1 MSFRCSKLANINSF
15 IYHFKYRLKKM
26 VRQIK
31 LFTVTPNERKRNLCS
46 LCRGHKKLC
55 NRQICPLITKA
66 LTMIKLEKKISNKEI
81 YGSSPPAILV
91 GSWNYPKVFTG
102 PLVPP
107 ITSIDTSIMDSPE
120 LWLNKSFEEIL
131 QYRYTLIRGKSV
143 IDVDDAKNPNRLLS
157 TFQEGVMASK
167 PVDTEIILTKKPH
180 FSIAFSPREPPFG
193 PSAPIERTTLT
204 ENPTIP
210 KKVDDVVSDT
220 DLKADYGVFKLYQ
233 AHIPYRQ
240 IIRLFSMGLLG
251 IKKQRKLVPTE
262 WSITAID
269 DIVGRSLHREI
280 LDYPWINEFQIFGHQ
295 ALGNNVQVLLIPNS
309 WMFEAL
315 EVWFTSTNPHPINNY
330 ELVWGRRSYAKEL
343 AGAYYAAR
351 LPVLEYLKK
360 IRRQAAAIVLLEV
373 YPEWIPIGIW
383 RFREICREA
392 FRKHPINYNTFE
404 ESKDE
409 LQKRVKLP
417 IEKWFEKSKILKCYH
432 TQTSIFQFIN

>member
-1 MSFRCSKLANINSF
+1 MGKQN
-15 IYHFKYRLKKM
+15 RL
-26 VRQIK
+26 
-31 LFTVTPNERKRNLCS
+31 FAVTPNERKRNLCS
-46 LCRGHKKLC
+46 LCRGHRGLC
-55 NRQICPLITKA
+55 GRQICPLIAKA

-81 YGSSPPAILV
+81 FGSSPPAILV
-91 GSWNYPKVFTG
+91 GSWNYPKLFTG

-107 ITSIDTSIMDSPE
+107 ITNIDTSIMDSPE

-131 QYRYTLIRGKSV
+131 QYRFSLIRGKSV
-143 IDVDDAKNPNRLLS
+143 IDVNDAKNPNRLLS

-167 PVDTEIILTKKPH
+167 PVDTEIIFTKKPH

-193 PSAPIERTTLT
+193 PSAPIERTILA
-204 ENPTIP
+204 ENPSIP
-210 KKVDDVVSDT
+210 KKVDDIVSDT
-220 DLKADYGVFKLYQ
+220 DLKANNGVFELYQ
-233 AHIPYRQ
+233 AHIPHRQ

-280 LDYPWINEFQIFGHQ
+280 LDYPWINEFKIFGHK
-295 ALGNNVQVLLIPNS
+295 ALGNNVQILLMPHS

-315 EVWFTSTNPHPINNY
+315 ETWFTSPNPYPIINY
-330 ELVWGRRSYAKEL
+330 EWVWGRRSYAKEL
-343 AGAYYAAR
+343 AGAYYATR

-360 IRRQAAAIVLLEV
+360 IRRQAAAIVFLEV

-383 RFREICREA
+383 RLREICREA
-392 FRKHPINYNTFE
+392 FRKQPINYNTFE

-409 LQKRVKLP
+409 LKKRVKLP
-417 IEKWFEKSKILKCYH
+417 IKIWLEKSKILKWYH
-432 TQTSIFQFIN
+432 TQTNLLQFTN